1 MPLGDPG
8 PRNWSP
14 PETRSGG
21 GRSIP
26 PIATMTTYGAT
37 SAKHRTRPAAYAW
50 LAMLL
55 GGGSMVLALVEPQRD
70 GVSTGF
76 VASTIGVTAMVV
88 GTHAVRVARWGS
100 AAVRAFG
107 RGGAV
112 LGAVGTALM
121 VYAVIAFLLGTAGVA
136 LPALSLPI
144 ADHGRKLV
152 AVAPTDMPLGQPAD
166 QGATEQSAAPAV
178 PVPAAPET
186 TSTGFGTVPAALPAS
201 AAEERSALAQTAGTL
216 AFVMRQRF
224 GAGPF
229 PPTLVVSTGDDATV
243 RLLDGTGLAAVAQGA
258 QVTYSVSPDASA
270 WAVTLRGSQFGTT
283 ASFNS
288 TVGTVEVG

>member
-8 PRNWSP
+8 PRDWSP
-14 PETRSGG
+14 PESRTGG

-37 SAKHRTRPAAYAW
+37 SAKRRTRPAAYAW

-55 GGGSMVLALVEPQRD
+55 GGGSMVLALVEPQQD

-76 VASTIGVTAMVV
+76 VASTIGVTAMML
-88 GTHAVRVARWGS
+88 GSHAVRVARWGS

-112 LGAVGTALM
+112 LGAVGTTLM
-121 VYAVIAFLLGTAGVA
+121 VYAVIAFLLGMAGIA

-144 ADHGRKLV
+144 AGHGRDLV
-152 AVAPTDMPLGQPAD
+152 AAAPTGAPVGRPAD
-166 QGATEQSAAPAV
+166 EGATEQGTAPAV
-178 PVPAAPET
+178 PVPAAPEAT
-186 TSTGFGTVPAALPAS
+186 RNSSGTAPAALPTS
-201 AAEERSALAQTAGTL
+201 AAEERTGLAQTAGTL

-229 PPTLVVSTGDDATV
+229 PPTLVVSTGDEATV
-243 RLLDGTGLAAVAQGA
+243 RLLDGTGLTAVPRGGH
-258 QVTYSVSPDASA
+258 VTYSVSPDASA
-270 WAVTLRGSQFGTT
+270 WAVTLRGEQFGTT

>member
-1 MPLGDPG
+1 
-8 PRNWSP
+8 
-14 PETRSGG
+14 
-21 GRSIP
+21 
-26 PIATMTTYGAT
+26 MTTYGAT
-37 SAKHRTRPAAYAW
+37 SAKRRTRPAAYAW

-55 GGGSMVLALVEPQRD
+55 GGGSMVLALVEPQQN
-70 GVSTGF
+70 GVSSGF

-121 VYAVIAFLLGTAGVA
+121 VYGVIAFVLGMAGVA
-136 LPALSLPI
+136 RPALSLPI
-144 ADHGRKLV
+144 ADHGRELM
-152 AVAPTDMPLGQPAD
+152 AVSPTEAPVGRSAD

-178 PVPAAPET
+178 PIPAAPET
-186 TSTGFGTVPAALPAS
+186 TSNSSGTASAALPAS
-201 AAEERSALAQTAGTL
+201 TAEERSALAQAAGTL
-216 AFVMRQRF
+216 AFAMRQRF

-229 PPTLVVSTGDDATV
+229 PPTLVVSTGDEASV
-243 RLLDGTGLAAVAQGA
+243 RLLDGTGLAAVPQGA

-270 WAVTLRGSQFGTT
+270 WAVTLRGGQFGTT

-288 TVGTVEVG
+288 TVGTVEVS